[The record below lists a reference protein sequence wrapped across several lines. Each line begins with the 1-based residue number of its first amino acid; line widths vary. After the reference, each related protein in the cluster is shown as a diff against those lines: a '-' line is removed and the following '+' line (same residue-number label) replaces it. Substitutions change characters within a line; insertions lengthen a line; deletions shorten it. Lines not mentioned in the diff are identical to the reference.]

1 MTEREDKKKRRV
13 TAAEKK
19 RRGIRDIIWPG
30 LDEERLWLRQGSVGF
45 ITIPRT
51 LPLIVEIIN
60 CMTKGAPA
68 GSAYLELWCRSF
80 DECYVDMDDE
90 EGMAFT
96 TGFSGQRA
104 VTTWR
109 GRIRSLQELGF
120 IDVKAKGGHTY
131 ALIYSPYQVIYQH
144 HLAKT
149 PGLTDDHYAALEI
162 RVENIGASDLVQAK
176 RLAEIAVSAD
186 KESTQPMPAKK
197 TATRTSKAK

>member
-1 MTEREDKKKRRV
+1 MAVLEGKKKRRITV
-13 TAAEKK
+13 AEKR

-30 LDEERLWLRQGSVGF
+30 LDDKRLWLREGSVGF

-68 GSAYLELWCRSF
+68 GAAYLELWCRSF

-90 EGMAFT
+90 EGMAFA
-96 TGFSGQRA
+96 TGFTGQRA

-109 GRIRSLQELGF
+109 GRIRALQELGF

-131 ALIYSPYQVIYQH
+131 ALIYSPYQVIHQH
-144 HLAKT
+144 HQTKT

-162 RVENIGASDLVQAK
+162 RVENIGANDLVEAQH
-176 RLAEIAVSAD
+176 LAVVATSAEE
-186 KESTQPMPAKK
+186 ESTPPKTAKK
-197 TATRTSKAK
+197 TATRTTKGK

>member
-1 MTEREDKKKRRV
+1 MAEQEDKKKRRV

-30 LDEERLWLRQGSVGF
+30 LDANRLWLRQGSVGF

-51 LPLIVEIIN
+51 LPLIIEIIN

-68 GSAYLELWCRSF
+68 GAAYFELWCRSF

-90 EGMAFT
+90 EGMAFA
-96 TGFSGQRA
+96 TGFTGQRA

-109 GRIRSLQELGF
+109 SRIRSLQALGF
-120 IDVKAKGGHTY
+120 IDVQAKGGHTY

-144 HLAKT
+144 RQAKT
-149 PGLTDDHYAALEI
+149 VGLTEDHYVALEI

-176 RLAEIAVSAD
+176 RLVAASTDE
-186 KESTQPMPAKK
+186 ESTPPKTAKK
-197 TATRTSKAK
+197 TATRTVKAK